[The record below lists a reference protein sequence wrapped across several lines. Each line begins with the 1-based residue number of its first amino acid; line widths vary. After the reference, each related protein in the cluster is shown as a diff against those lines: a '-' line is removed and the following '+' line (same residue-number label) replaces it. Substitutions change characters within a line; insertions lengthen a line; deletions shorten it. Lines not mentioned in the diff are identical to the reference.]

1 MAKFDR
7 SQRKEEQLRQEEEK
21 EARLAQAEAGME
33 GEPAAEPKKKTAGR
47 LPKIFGKK
55 NEAVQADAA
64 APAEAGK
71 KKKRKKLGKM
81 TRKQK
86 LIRAGAAVFVL
97 AAGAIA
103 VRSRLARPAAA
114 DTVQTVNTAMAQRM
128 DITSS
133 LSSAGTI
140 SPKET
145 YNVTS
150 LVSGEVISADFSEGD
165 QVEEG
170 QVLYVID
177 SSSMETQLSSAQHSV
192 ERAQSSYDRA
202 VEDYNQAQSD
212 YSGNTYKS
220 GKTGYIQTLYI
231 SAGDRVGAN
240 TQIADIYNNSVMK
253 LRVPF
258 LSSDAAGIGVGSQ
271 GTLTLTSTGEQLTG
285 TVTAVA
291 NMEETLAGGRLVRY
305 VTFEVANP
313 GGLSESYSA
322 TAQVGGYLSAGEGT
336 FAPTVDTVLTADLP
350 VSVDVEALLVNEGDY
365 ISVGTP
371 LFRMTAD
378 TAEDLMLNYEDAVD
392 NAQSSLENA
401 QSSLDNTQ
409 DNYDNYTIT
418 APISGT
424 VVTKNVNA
432 GENVSTGNSA
442 TTLAVI
448 YDLSELTFEMSV
460 DELDISSV
468 KTGQEV
474 KVTADAF
481 EGQTFQGVV
490 TSVSMEG
497 SYSSGVTNY
506 PVTVTLLENGDLLP
520 SMNVD
525 GEIILDSAE
534 DALVIP
540 ADALMRGNQVYV
552 KDDSVTEPQGPA
564 PAGFRAVQVETG
576 LINEDYVEILSGL
589 EEGDEVYVAE
599 STVSGGFMMPGMG
612 GMGGGMG
619 DPGGMGGMGGGM
631 GGPGG
636 RP

>member
-1 MAKFDR
+1 M
-7 SQRKEEQLRQEEEK
+7 
-21 EARLAQAEAGME
+21 
-33 GEPAAEPKKKTAGR
+33 
-47 LPKIFGKK
+47 
-55 NEAVQADAA
+55 
-64 APAEAGK
+64 
-71 KKKRKKLGKM
+71 
-81 TRKQK
+81 
-86 LIRAGAAVFVL
+86 
-97 AAGAIA
+97 
-103 VRSRLARPAAA
+103 
-114 DTVQTVNTAMAQRM
+114 
-128 DITSS
+128 
-133 LSSAGTI
+133 
-140 SPKET
+140 
-145 YNVTS
+145 
-150 LVSGEVISADFSEGD
+150 
-165 QVEEG
+165 
-170 QVLYVID
+170 LYVID

-231 SAGDRVGAN
+231 SDGDRVGAN

-258 LSSDAAGIGVGSQ
+258 LSTDAAGIGVGSQ

-313 GGLSESYSA
+313 GGLSESHSA

-460 DELDISSV
+460 DELDI
-468 KTGQEV
+468 
-474 KVTADAF
+474 
-481 EGQTFQGVV
+481 VV

-599 STVSGGFMMPGMG
+599 STVSDSFMMPGMG

-619 DPGGMGGMGGGM
+619 GPGGMGEGPGGGM